1 MIELAKKKE
10 QTEVTQKEV
19 PEFTKEQLLKS
30 ERFKDKRD
38 LIDALLADNE
48 KYSLAAVEEKINNF
62 MEGQVDK

>member
-1 MIELAKKKE
+1 MIELTKKKE
-10 QTEVTQKEV
+10 QIEVTQKEV

-62 MEGQVDK
+62 MKGQVDK

>member
-1 MIELAKKKE
+1 MAKKKE

-62 MEGQVDK
+62 MKGQVDK

>member
-1 MIELAKKKE
+1 MSKKKE
-10 QTEVTQKEV
+10 QTEITQKEI

-38 LIDALLADNE
+38 LINALLTDNE

-62 MEGQVDK
+62 MEGQVNE

>member
-1 MIELAKKKE
+1 MVKLSKKKE
-10 QTEVTQKEV
+10 QTEITQKEI

-38 LIDALLADNE
+38 LINALLTDNE

-62 MEGQVDK
+62 MEGQVNE

>member
-62 MEGQVDK
+62 MKGQVDK